1 MLSKYKIFDNLRRS
15 VFEISILVAL
25 IYINI
30 IGKIF
35 NINILEFNFIIILI
49 AIIPFILELINYLFG
64 KRERKKKQKT
74 FTPKISGLKGIFSRT
89 IITLGCLPYK
99 AYVSLKAI
107 VKTMY
112 RVKIT
117 HKNLLEWTTSEEA
130 EKMAKTD
137 IISYYKNMAINII
150 TGL

>member
-1 MLSKYKIFDNLRRS
+1 M
-15 VFEISILVAL
+15 
-25 IYINI
+25 
-30 IGKIF
+30 
-35 NINILEFNFIIILI
+35 
-49 AIIPFILELINYLFG
+49 ELINYLFG
-64 KRERKKKQKT
+64 KREGEEKQKT
-74 FTPKISGLKGIFSRT
+74 FTPKISGLKGIFART

-99 AYVSLKAI
+99 AYTSLKAI

-112 RVKIT
+112 RVKVT

-150 TGL
+150 TGIVAFIIYGNSNNILALMLEYYGF